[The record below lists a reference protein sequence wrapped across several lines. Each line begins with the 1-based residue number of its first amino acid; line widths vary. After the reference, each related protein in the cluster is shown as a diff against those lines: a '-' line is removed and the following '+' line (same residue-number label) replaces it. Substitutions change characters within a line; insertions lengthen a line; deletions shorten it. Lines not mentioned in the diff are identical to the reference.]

1 MSHTGPTALP
11 PTRDPSPDSQP
22 AAAPQ
27 PGAARVR
34 DPVRTIAHIL
44 RATAIVAG
52 IAALLWALSDAVLVI
67 FLALLFATM
76 LRGLGKELHRL
87 TRLNITIAV
96 LVVFFALIALIC
108 GFGYW
113 VGPRLANE
121 GQQLWG
127 QMSGQLGSI
136 QNEMHRFGFGGI
148 TDSGGGG
155 SPLPHMIELVA
166 NSTLGFL
173 AAILVV
179 VVAAVYFAVAPDTYI
194 AGIVYLTPIWYHD
207 RARQIVIEM
216 GHTMQ
221 GWLLGQ
227 LIDMVIV
234 GVLVGVGLKL
244 LGVPLFLSLGVIA
257 GLFTFVPYF
266 GTIVSAIPAL
276 LVGLTL
282 GLHGV
287 LSVLGLFVVAHCVE
301 GYVVAPFV
309 QRRTVDLPPALTVLA
324 IIVLT
329 AFLGFLGV
337 LIATPLIAVILV
349 GVTRIYVEDVLGDRA
364 AGAKLPVG
372 AHWYWFTP
380 PDVTSRGETAPQARN
395 G

>member
-1 MSHTGPTALP
+1 M
-11 PTRDPSPDSQP
+11 
-22 AAAPQ
+22 
-27 PGAARVR
+27 
-34 DPVRTIAHIL
+34 
-44 RATAIVAG
+44 AG
-52 IAALLWALSDAVLVI
+52 VAALLWMLSDAVLVI
-67 FLALLFATM
+67 FLAVLLATM
-76 LRGLGKELHRL
+76 LRGLGKEFHRL
-87 TRLNITIAV
+87 TRLNITVAV
-96 LVVFFALIALIC
+96 LLVFFVLIALVC

-113 VGPRLANE
+113 VGPRLATE

-127 QMSGQLGSI
+127 QMSGQLGGI
-136 QNEMHRFGFGGI
+136 QNEMHRFGFGG
-148 TDSGGGG
+148 GGNNGA
-155 SPLPHMIELVA
+155 SSRLPHMIELVA
-166 NSTLGFL
+166 SSTMGVL
-173 AAILVV
+173 AAILVIV
-179 VVAAVYFAVAPDTYI
+179 IAAVYFAVAPETYI
-194 AGIVYLTPIWYHD
+194 GGIVHLTPLWYHD
-207 RARQIVIEM
+207 RARRIVIEM

-234 GVLVGVGLKL
+234 GVLVGVGLTI
-244 LGVPLFLSLGVIA
+244 LGVPLSLVLGVIA

-276 LVGLTL
+276 VVGLTL
-282 GLHGV
+282 GVHEV
-287 LSVLGLFVVAHCVE
+287 LLVLGLFVVAHCVE

-329 AFLGFLGV
+329 AFFGILGV
-337 LIATPLIAVILV
+337 LIATPLIAVVLV
-349 GVTRIYVEDVLGDRA
+349 GVTRVYVEDILGDRA

-380 PDVTSRGETAPQARN
+380 PDVTSPGGTGQQARR